1 MENNALI
8 QQLESVNN
16 GISASSSPLRSAPPA
31 MVMSSPI
38 MPQMVEMPYD
48 PLQQQE
54 QPQQP
59 NGGASD
65 SYSTLGWLSLLAVT
79 VGGGFMAGRK
89 SAKAAPTR
97 SAVIS
102 MATVGET
109 CNTLAGPDIMW
120 GPDGPLQSPMKEES
134 DIRGQDAYKKFAAA
148 CASNGVDLNQPDIT
162 VFVPT
167 DLVID
172 DFEAAGGVLTADVC
186 NYHVVR
192 GVVPKASFSSAEML
206 TMQGGKLTHRRMF
219 RKDFI
224 DDATPGVASEG
235 ASKSAS
241 YPSDIACDNGLMHVS
256 NLVLKP
262 GWTEVDEGGTR

>member
-1 MENNALI
+1 M
-8 QQLESVNN
+8 
-16 GISASSSPLRSAPPA
+16 GSAGTFSSGL
-31 MVMSSPI
+31 MV
-38 MPQMVEMPYD
+38 
-48 PLQQQE
+48 
-54 QPQQP
+54 
-59 NGGASD
+59 G
-65 SYSTLGWLSLLAVT
+65 T
-79 VGGGFMAGRK
+79 
-89 SAKAAPTR
+89 APTTR
-97 SAVIS
+97 TSAIS

-109 CNTLAGPDIMW
+109 CNTMAGPDIMW
-120 GPDGPLQSPMKEES
+120 GPDGPLQDPMKEES

-167 DLVID
+167 DLVVD

-186 NYHVVR
+186 NYHVVK
-192 GVVPKASFSSAEML
+192 GKVPKGSFSSAEMVTL
-206 TMQGGKLTHRRMF
+206 QGGKLTHRRMF

-241 YPSDIACDNGLMHVS
+241 YPSDIACDNGLMHAS